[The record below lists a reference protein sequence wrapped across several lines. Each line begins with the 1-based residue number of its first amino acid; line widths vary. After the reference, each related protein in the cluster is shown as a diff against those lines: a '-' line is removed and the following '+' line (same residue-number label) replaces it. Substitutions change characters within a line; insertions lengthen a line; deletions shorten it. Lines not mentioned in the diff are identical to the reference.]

1 MSSSSLFT
9 DLKDETMLQEILKE
23 CDLAEEYL
31 QAMKKTMLNDKGDC
45 DNVRMH
51 IAKIKGKVNTLLIAD
66 VGNNEETVCPNCD
79 GEGFSGKGT
88 TEVLPCLSC
97 FGSGVRAD

>member
-1 MSSSSLFT
+1 
-9 DLKDETMLQEILKE
+9 MLQEILKE
-23 CDLAEEYL
+23 CELADEYL

-66 VGNNEETVCPNCD
+66 VVGRSEQLKCERCGKVFIPHLMKPLTICD
-79 GEGFSGKGT
+79 K
-88 TEVLPCLSC
+88 C
-97 FGSGVRAD
+97 ADSIAL

>member
-1 MSSSSLFT
+1 MSSLFT

-23 CDLAEEYL
+23 CEFAEEYL

-66 VGNNEETVCPNCD
+66 VVGQSEQLVCDVCGSNDVIETPHMGKNCNRCHP
-79 GEGFSGKGT
+79 
-88 TEVLPCLSC
+88 L
-97 FGSGVRAD
+97 